1 MVEDDGGILNMKYEV
16 IDGLKV
22 IENNIIRLKNQTAED
37 LIQLGM
43 N

>member
-1 MVEDDGGILNMKYEV
+1 MKYEV